1 MFVTTRILVVD
12 LLSGRLSG
20 RAVSGCVVLNAHRV
34 TETSGEGFAVR
45 LFRAANRNG
54 FVRAFSDQPVSFLGF
69 SKVSACNARPFHEP
83 CSLNSEPQAMT
94 HVASHVPSRN
104 SLSVSWVPAR
114 RGLTLS
120 PP

>member
-1 MFVTTRILVVD
+1 MWELIASHSYLSCSSDPLPHRSCLFVTTRILVVD

-20 RAVSGCVVLNAHRV
+20 RAVSGCIVLNAHRV

-69 SKVSACNARPFHEP
+69 SKVSLPHKD
-83 CSLNSEPQAMT
+83 
-94 HVASHVPSRN
+94 VPLSR
-104 SLSVSWVPAR
+104 
-114 RGLTLS
+114 
-120 PP
+120 

>member
-1 MFVTTRILVVD
+1 MTTRILVVD

-69 SKVSACNARPFHEP
+69 SKVS
-83 CSLNSEPQAMT
+83 T
-94 HVASHVPSRN
+94 
-104 SLSVSWVPAR
+104 
-114 RGLTLS
+114 